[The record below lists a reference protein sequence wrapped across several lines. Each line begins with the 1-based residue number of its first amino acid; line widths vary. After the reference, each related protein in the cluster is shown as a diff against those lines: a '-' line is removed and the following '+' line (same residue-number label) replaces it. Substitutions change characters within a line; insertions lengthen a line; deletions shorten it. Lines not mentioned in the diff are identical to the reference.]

1 MSGVQPIF
9 RAGLFRPALWDDGW
23 MWWCQWATGP
33 RANHCWR
40 GPHPHSF
47 ETPPFYGLK
56 MSRFIGVNHG
66 KSWQISCSWFLGGVY
81 YGEVITWQP
90 GTEILHEECDIK
102 ILQPNIWRSIW
113 QRADRIVSPSWTKKS
128 GHTTEEPAQQ
138 PEEAQ
143 QSLVL
148 MLRSAPLG
156 RARGQPLEHGRRL
169 SWISQICPNITI
181 YYYNITN
188 IYIYMCIYI

>member
-1 MSGVQPIF
+1 M
-9 RAGLFRPALWDDGW
+9 AGCGD
-23 MWWCQWATGP
+23 ATGP
-33 RANHCWR
+33 RGHGATGQPLLT
-40 GPHPHSF
+40 GPPSHSF

-81 YGEVITWQP
+81 YGEGITWQP

-113 QRADRIVSPSWTKKS
+113 QRADRIVSPPWTKKS

-156 RARGQPLEHGRRL
+156 RARGQPLEHGRQFILNFPNL
-169 SWISQICPNITI
+169 SK
-181 YYYNITN
+181 YYYILLLY
-188 IYIYMCIYI
+188 IYIYSQ